1 MIADCRVFMD
11 CFCLQHD
18 SKSLGCSIRPE
29 TLPRNTLPCQVLSGF
44 ERCTTSLPKQC
55 RRALPAESLRH
66 RYLSGQDE
74 ANQALFIMSSNHTFK
89 KTTRR
94 AEQRRNMLPARL
106 AMRRHCRQ
114 RGGQRPQGDRHS
126 NSARNLITMNPS
138 RSACP
143 PRIHAVWTVPKI
155 SHAFP
160 PTFAGRR
167 EYTSQHPLGCVPL
180 RCTRFLSPSNGNHAP
195 AFRRR
200 RQGTFVGCSRELPD
214 NR

>member
-143 PRIHAVWTVPKI
+143 LASMLSGPCPKLVT
-155 SHAFP
+155 HF
-160 PTFAGRR
+160 RQR
-167 EYTSQHPLGCVPL
+167 LLGGENTLLNILL
-180 RCTRFLSPSNGNHAP
+180 RVCR
-195 AFRRR
+195 
-200 RQGTFVGCSRELPD
+200 
-214 NR
+214 